1 MTAQAEIAFDTDKD
15 YEVVD
20 GKMEE
25 KMAGGKH
32 GRTIMRLGARLQMH
46 VEAHNLGDTYSPDT
60 TFQIGVN
67 ERLPDLAFVSAARV
81 PEEDVP
87 EGKWE
92 IAPDLAVEVIS
103 PNDLWDKVNSKV
115 AAYFAAGVREVWLVS
130 LGQRTVSI
138 YNSPTQV
145 RILKEDDE
153 LTSEELLPGFRCRV
167 SEIFG
172 RPVIHNSEEDFEET
186 TQ

>member
-1 MTAQAEIAFDTDKD
+1 MTAQAEIAYDIDKD

-20 GKMEE
+20 GIMEE

-46 VEAHNLGDTYSPDT
+46 VEARNLGDIYSPDT
-60 TFQIGVN
+60 TFQIGQN
-67 ERLPDLAFVSAARV
+67 ERLPDLAFVSVERI
-81 PEEDVP
+81 PEEGVP

-92 IAPDLAVEVIS
+92 IAPDLAIEVIS
-103 PNDLWDKVNSKV
+103 PNDPWEKVNSKV

-130 LGQRTVSI
+130 LGQRTISI
-138 YNSPTQV
+138 YNSPTQI

-153 LTSEELLPGFRCRV
+153 LTSEELLPGFSCRL

-172 RPVIHNSEEDFEET
+172 EPVSKNSEEIA
-186 TQ
+186 Q

>member
-1 MTAQAEIAFDTDKD
+1 MTAQAEIAYDTDKD

-20 GKMEE
+20 GIMEE

-46 VEAHNLGDTYSPDT
+46 VEARNLGDIYSPDT
-60 TFQIGVN
+60 TFQIGQN
-67 ERLPDLAFVSAARV
+67 ERLPDLAFVSAERV
-81 PEEDVP
+81 PEDGVP
-87 EGKWE
+87 DGKWE

-103 PNDLWDKVNSKV
+103 PNDSWDKVNSKV
-115 AAYFAAGVREVWLVS
+115 AAYFAAGVHEVWLVS
-130 LGQRTVSI
+130 LGQRTISI
-138 YNSPTQV
+138 YSSPTQV

-153 LTSEELLPGFRCRV
+153 LTSEELLPGFRCRA

-172 RPVIHNSEEDFEET
+172 KTASKDSEEKAL
-186 TQ
+186 